1 MFKQCL
7 SSAGSQFTP
16 SSGSNSATVTTL
28 HGTSKLSYKI
38 VPKTTVNHNLAPQT
52 QDDLSLSLNDL
63 LLQVSTPPTKKVLCS

>member
-16 SSGSNSATVTTL
+16 SSGGNLATVTTL
-28 HGTSKLSYKI
+28 HGTSKLSYEM
-38 VPKTTVNHNLAPQT
+38 VPKITANHHLVPQI

-63 LLQVSTPPTKKVLCS
+63 LL